1 MSVDATANQTLPVG
15 SMFALGWLMAQLF
28 GPLQH
33 RRVSDTS
40 AHLPTNSEL
49 GADSYMDIAFL
60 ELEKL
65 LTSLPGRLSDADIKA
80 AWNIPDHEKFT
91 AAVKA
96 LHLQILHQLV
106 DNHPQLSA
114 YQLGPACGRRR

>member
-40 AHLPTNSEL
+40 AHLPTISEL
-49 GADSYMDIAFL
+49 GADSYMEIAFL

-80 AWNIPDHEKFT
+80 PCNIPDHEKFT
-91 AAVKA
+91 ARSKPC
-96 LHLQILHQLV
+96 ICRSSTSSSTIIR
-106 DNHPQLSA
+106 NSA
-114 YQLGPACGRRR
+114 PIS

>member
-1 MSVDATANQTLPVG
+1 
-15 SMFALGWLMAQLF
+15 
-28 GPLQH
+28 
-33 RRVSDTS
+33 
-40 AHLPTNSEL
+40 
-49 GADSYMDIAFL
+49 MDIAFL

-114 YQLGPACGRRR
+114 YQLGRALSDTCWLPDEKAGGESSCESSAAIGWLPCRRGSPRRGVRFRRNQPPP